1 MLIISLIVSQ
11 FVSPLGKCLKRT
23 HVLRYRISGFEVF
36 DSPGINNLGS
46 LCSLETFG
54 PCSQNTRNPGYYYL
68 GNQIHANDLL
78 KCIMFSMQC
87 EDTWWPASKWVH
99 LLSTCCLLII
109 SLIIWKIMFPL
120 GKCLRRIQVLRYR
133 IPGFEVFDSPGINN
147 LGSLCSLETFGPCLQ
162 NTLNPGY

>member
-1 MLIISLIVSQ
+1 MYSGIEY
-11 FVSPLGKCLKRT
+11 LGLKCLIPQ
-23 HVLRYRISGFEVF
+23 VLITWIHCV
-36 DSPGINNLGS
+36 LWK
-46 LCSLETFG
+46 LW
-54 PCSQNTRNPGYYYL
+54 NTRNPGYYYL
-68 GNQIHANDLL
+68 GNQTHANDLL

-87 EDTWWPASKWVH
+87 EDTWWPASKWFH
-99 LLSTCCLLII
+99 LLSTCCLQII

-147 LGSLCSLETFGPCLQ
+147 LGSLCSLETFGPCSR